1 MRILLDTHFLLW
13 WLDDAPE
20 LGDTARV
27 VISQPENLIFYSAAS
42 LWELRIKEST
52 GKLELPENFSAILQS
67 EPFEA
72 LAVTIKHT
80 EALRGLPLHHRD
92 PFDRMLIAQAVSE
105 KLTLL
110 TRDEH
115 IPLYEVASIT
125 A

>member
-1 MRILLDTHFLLW
+1 M
-13 WLDDAPE
+13 DDAPE

>member
-1 MRILLDTHFLLW
+1 LRVLLDTHFLLW

-20 LGDTARV
+20 LGDKARE
-27 VISQPENLIFYSAAS
+27 VISRPENLIFYSAAS

-52 GKLELPENFSAILQS
+52 GKIDLPENFATILQS

-72 LAVTIKHT
+72 LGVTVRHT
-80 EALRGLPLHHRD
+80 EALRGLPMHHRD
-92 PFDRMLIAQAVSE
+92 PFDRMLIAQAVAE

-110 TRDEH
+110 TRDEF
-115 IPLYEVASIT
+115 IPLYDVASIK